1 VMAVAVGTFNTLRAG
16 QGRYTYSRESER
28 TPESLALPSHQVH
41 LTKAPELQVVY

>member
-1 VMAVAVGTFNTLRAG
+1 MALTVGTFNTLRAV

-28 TPESLALPSHQVH
+28 TPESFALPFHQVH

>member
-16 QGRYTYSRESER
+16 QGRYTYCRESER

-41 LTKAPELQVVY
+41 LTKAPELRVVY